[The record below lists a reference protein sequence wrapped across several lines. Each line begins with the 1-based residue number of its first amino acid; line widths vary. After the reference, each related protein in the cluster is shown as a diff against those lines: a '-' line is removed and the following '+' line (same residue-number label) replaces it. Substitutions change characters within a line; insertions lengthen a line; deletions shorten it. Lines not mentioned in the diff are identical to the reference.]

1 MNKSQSQSLPRQV
14 FGDLT
19 MIPARTAGGARV
31 HTENPVRVLSRRIR
45 RRLWLGPWLLI
56 VSILGYPWLH
66 NLVLGVE
73 ITPAERGYQVA
84 VRAGCFNCHGPNGTG
99 GVKNPGSEDGEV
111 PGFAGG
117 TPMMWVS
124 GESELREYILDGA
137 PARKRADARRRQ
149 QAEGQ
154 LLAMPAYRGYI
165 KNREVDDLIAYLRAV
180 SGLIAPKD
188 DLAAQ
193 GQDLAYGLGC
203 FNCHGPMGYGSSGN
217 LGSLKGYIP
226 GWWGNDFRDLV
237 HNDAELREW
246 ILDGEPVRL
255 RHHPLAKFFIRWQ
268 RVAMP
273 AYRPFLT
280 DTQLAALMSYV
291 RWVNGG
297 EWQRKPLELAH

>member
-1 MNKSQSQSLPRQV
+1 MNAYQSHSPPRQGL
-14 FGDLT
+14 GDLT
-19 MIPARTAGGARV
+19 MIPAWASGTARV
-31 HTENPVRVLSRRIR
+31 HTVNPVRVLSRWIR
-45 RRLWLGPWLLI
+45 PRMWLGPWLLI

-73 ITPAERGYQVA
+73 ITPAERGYRVA

-117 TPMMWVS
+117 TPMMWVN

-137 PARKRADARRRQ
+137 PARKRADPRHWHKVG
-149 QAEGQ
+149 EQ

-165 KNREVDDLIAYLRAV
+165 GDREVDDLVAYLRVV
-180 SGLIAPKD
+180 SGLIAPAD
-188 DLAAQ
+188 ELAAQ
-193 GQDLAYGLGC
+193 GQDLAYRFGC
-203 FNCHGPMGYGSSGN
+203 FNCHGPMGYGSSRN

-226 GWWGNDFRDLV
+226 GWWGNDFRELV

-246 ILDGEPVRL
+246 IVDGEPARL
-255 RHHPLAKFFIRWQ
+255 RNHPLAKFFIRSQ
-268 RVAMP
+268 RVSMP
-273 AYRPFLT
+273 AYRAFLT
-280 DTQLAALMSYV
+280 DTQLSALMSYV

-297 EWQRKPLELAH
+297 AWQQKPLELAR